1 MFRSLC
7 QHRVHGWLWGVEVPH
22 PIWCSTM
29 ISWFIK
35 PIWLVVEPPTPLK
48 KIMEWVRQL
57 GWWHSIPN
65 WMESHKKCSKPP
77 ISYYLGIIS
86 NIATINHRI
95 HLGYTNLAIICQI
108 NQLYINPQFCY
119 PRISIFPRISRTTAQ
134 DAAKTTS
141 AKAKTLSRHADGSW
155 RWNSAHRDH
164 QATASPA
171 TAAEVSENME
181 VSEIGV
187 SEMVN

>member
-1 MFRSLC
+1 VFRSLC

-29 ISWFIK
+29 TSWFIK

-48 KIMEWVRQL
+48 NHGVSSSVGMMAFPTEWKV
-57 GWWHSIPN
+57 I
-65 WMESHKKCSKPP
+65 KKCSKP
-77 ISYYLGIIS
+77 LGIIS

-95 HLGYTNLAIICQI
+95 HLGYTNLSIICQI

-119 PRISIFPRISRTTAQ
+119 PRISIFPRLSRTTTQ

-164 QATASPA
+164 QATTSPA
-171 TAAEVSENME
+171 TAAEVSEKME
-181 VSEIGV
+181 VSEMKV